1 MQCFPNLFI
10 TVAHFDFENFPW
22 HTLKVFPAE
31 NKVISEKK
39 SLHQNSSGFSGREQ
53 VISWKQKLQTR
64 LFKNT
69 TFTKMLWGP
78 LQNVLWP
85 TGGPWPTG

>member
-22 HTLKVFPAE
+22 PTLKVFPAE
-31 NKVISEKK
+31 NKVIFEKK
-39 SLHQNSSGFSGREQ
+39 KGLHQNSSGFSGREQ
-53 VISWKQKLQTR
+53 VISRKLKLQTR
-64 LFKNT
+64 FFKNT
-69 TFTKMLWGP
+69 TFTKMLCGP

-85 TGGPWPTG
+85 TA